1 MISFSG
7 ALYFQSAHCRD
18 WWHKW
23 GDDWVSGPRC
33 LDACLCCL
41 VYSHWICLSEKFASY
56 FESCSF
62 TFFVSLQEEE
72 TPLSAGLLSL
82 HVHGTVY
89 LRGVVTIMKRTIWET
104 HLTKNSVHLPKLSL
118 DIPRHSQTPYY
129 GSANLLKH
137 SLNSHFSSSP
147 LLKHSLNTHFSG
159 SWLWFHL
166 LGLSLPTPWLGSNP
180 GFKSIIITCS
190 TKC

>member
-23 GDDWVSGPRC
+23 GDDWVSGSRC

-41 VYSHWICLSEKFASY
+41 VYSHWICLPEKIEA
-56 FESCSF
+56 
-62 TFFVSLQEEE
+62 
-72 TPLSAGLLSL
+72 LSL
-82 HVHGTVY
+82 SLFLSRRRRPPSVLVFSLFMFMARYASLHGT
-89 LRGVVTIMKRTIWET
+89 VTIMKRTNWVK

-129 GSANLLKH
+129 GSATPLKH
-137 SLNSHFSSSP
+137 SLNRHFSSSP
-147 LLKHSLNTHFSG
+147 LLKHSLNSHFSG

-166 LGLSLPTPWLGSNP
+166 LGLGLQTPWIGSNP
-180 GFKSIIITCS
+180 GFKGIIITC